1 MRISEAAARVAAAA
15 AGDRQAETVIR
26 IEKHTIV
33 PHDKFRWLVREFDLA
48 AAETGEQ
55 SESVQSAV
63 QGLERLIYEGGST
76 DHDDHHNHDDESK
89 LMTCGICTEEVMIG
103 SQLIRMPCSHQFHED
118 CILQWLNKANSCPL
132 CRYRPSTNNCLV
144 SSLLIPY

>member
-33 PHDKFRWLVREFDLA
+33 REFDLA

-63 QGLERLIYEGGST
+63 EELERLIYEGGST

-89 LMTCGICTEEVMIG
+89 LMTCVICTEEVMIG

-132 CRYRPSTNNCLV
+132 CRFRPSTNNCLV
-144 SSLLIPY
+144 SSLLIPD